1 MFQVPPVPV
10 VQRFSGTNCSKDCAK
25 EVLLTEVYVAEG
37 WGQMAQSKQQGRTL
51 Q

>member
-10 VQRFSGTNCSKDCAK
+10 VRRFSGTSCFNDCAK
-25 EVLLTEVYVAEG
+25 EVLLTELCVAEG